1 MHPFGKHLIKLV
13 AVFFLTAFA
22 SWADAGASVNV
33 SIIKMAFEPQH
44 VQIKPGTTVKWV
56 NNEKRTNHSVYFEK
70 EGLAESDRLFPE
82 ESWQRTFDQPGL
94 YPYRC
99 GPHPEMTGVVEVVKE

>member
-1 MHPFGKHLIKLV
+1 MNTFGKYLVKL
-13 AVFFLTAFA
+13 ATIFFLTAFA
-22 SWADAGASVNV
+22 SWAGAGETVEV
-33 SIIKMAFEPQH
+33 SIIKMAFEPPH
-44 VQIKPGTTVKWV
+44 VQIKPDTTVKWI
-56 NNEKRTNHSVYFEK
+56 NNEKRNNHSVYFEK

-82 ESWQRTFDQPGL
+82 ESWQRTFDKPGL